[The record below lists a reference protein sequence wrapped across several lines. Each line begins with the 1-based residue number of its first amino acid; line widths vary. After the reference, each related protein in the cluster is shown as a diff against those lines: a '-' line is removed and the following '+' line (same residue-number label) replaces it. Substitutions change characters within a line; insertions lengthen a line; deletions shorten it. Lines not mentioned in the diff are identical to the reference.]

1 MSNAATDLLPSI
13 NQPMRL
19 LTLTIVLALALPAS
33 PALAQV
39 FYDPD
44 DSAGKEY
51 AIPEDDA
58 KRDTSGGK
66 DGGSKSGGDD
76 GPQLFGEG
84 VSGSDGGGASPD
96 DDSSPDGGKS
106 SDDDSSSDD
115 SDEGGGIVSDAGSNG
130 PTASSEAAS
139 SDTDD
144 GGTSGAL
151 WSLLFVAAVLL
162 IGAGIAFLVRRSR
175 STPDPQLSR

>member
-19 LTLTIVLALALPAS
+19 LTLTIALALALPAS

-51 AIPEDDA
+51 AIPDDDA

-84 VSGSDGGGASPD
+84 VSGSDGGGASPG
-96 DDSSPDGGKS
+96 DDSSSDGDKS

-115 SDEGGGIVSDAGSNG
+115 SDEGGIVSDAGSNG